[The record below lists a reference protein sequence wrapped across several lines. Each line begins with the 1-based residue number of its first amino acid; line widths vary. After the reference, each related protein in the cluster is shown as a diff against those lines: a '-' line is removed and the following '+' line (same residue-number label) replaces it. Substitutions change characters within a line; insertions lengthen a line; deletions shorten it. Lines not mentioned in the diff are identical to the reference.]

1 MAMKRLVL
9 MLFIVFTLSAC
20 EDFSN
25 EPQAFLNPGND
36 TVEIG
41 AKWMDNGAYLKVGF
55 SKVKMETSD
64 VIDTNTIGFY
74 DVTYTVMY
82 QDIEY
87 EITRRVAVVERT
99 QIQATLNPGIDT
111 LYVGEIWQNAG
122 VTVPEGATVVT
133 SGSVSFINAG
143 TYEITYTITL
153 DNVSVTL
160 VRYVTV
166 LNK

>member
-1 MAMKRLVL
+1 MKQLIW

-20 EDFSN
+20 ADFSN

-36 TVEIG
+36 TVELGTQWI
-41 AKWMDNGAYLKVGF
+41 DNGAYLKVGF
-55 SKVKMETSD
+55 SKVGMETSD

-74 DVTYTVMY
+74 DVIYTVTY

-87 EITRRVAVVERT
+87 KITRRVAVVERT

-111 LYVGEIWQNAG
+111 LYVGEIWENAG

-153 DNVSVTL
+153 DNVSVML